1 MTRNERQQTPP
12 PRSRASAGVS
22 RGGTPEIVAPH
33 RWCGEGD
40 CLVGPFTN
48 AQIAWT
54 FAGLGLSRGAY
65 EVHHFELHHG
75 ARGVYLK
82 VTRADMT

>member
-1 MTRNERQQTPP
+1 MTRKELQRTPP
-12 PRSRASAGVS
+12 PPSRPSTGAWRA
-22 RGGTPEIVAPH
+22 GTPVIVAPH

-40 CLVGPFTN
+40 CLVGPFPN

-65 EVHHFELHHG
+65 EVHRFDLHQS
-75 ARGVYLK
+75 ARGVYLR
-82 VTRADMT
+82 VTRADAQ